1 MNKVTLVSNDQQ
13 EFQVEKDIVLQS
25 ILVKNMLEDI
35 DQEDTPVIPLPNI
48 KGTTLKKVLEYCEH
62 HRYDEPL
69 SEDDDKFDVKRI
81 NNIVSEWDKTFI
93 NSIDSIEGEELFEI
107 ILAANYLDIRS
118 LLDLGCKTVA
128 DKLKGK
134 SPQEIRD
141 LFGIENDLETENAE
155 EAV

>member
-1 MNKVTLVSNDQQ
+1 M
-13 EFQVEKDIVLQS
+13 
-25 ILVKNMLEDI
+25 
-35 DQEDTPVIPLPNI
+35 
-48 KGTTLKKVLEYCEH
+48 KKVLEYCDVHKE
-62 HRYDEPL
+62 DECMDE
-69 SEDDDKFDVKRI
+69 SEDKFDVKRI
-81 NNIVSEWDKTFI
+81 NNIVSDWDKTFI

-141 LFGIENDLETENAE
+141 LFGIENDLDEQ
-155 EAV
+155 